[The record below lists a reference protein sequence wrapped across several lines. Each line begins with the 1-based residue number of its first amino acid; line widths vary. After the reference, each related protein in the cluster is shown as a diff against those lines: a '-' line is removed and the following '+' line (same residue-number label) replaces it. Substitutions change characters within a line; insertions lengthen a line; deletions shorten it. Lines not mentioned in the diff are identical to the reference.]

1 MKRTIRTIQGIAT
14 SVSVEPEA
22 VDPVAWLYKQVR
34 SAEQGTLLL
43 AHADDGVI
51 WGKVVNGTLITK
63 PQELNVVTL
72 QQARLFSENGEYFV
86 WRGGDGK
93 FHARIITDRKA
104 EKKEDN
110 KDEYFDE
117 DQVLWGDHAE
127 PDGDGFTKMSDG
139 AQGLVHHVPIN
150 VTKATSDVR
159 PLRLT
164 VRHYL
169 KDENGFVY
177 VAFSRLVA
185 LKEGSNG

>member
-1 MKRTIRTIQGIAT
+1 MKRTIDKTII

-22 VDPVAWLYKQVR
+22 VDPETWLHEQVG
-34 SAEQGTLLL
+34 SAEQGALLL

-51 WGKVVNGTLITK
+51 WGKVVNGKLKTK
-63 PQELNVVTL
+63 PQALDATTL
-72 QQARLFSENGEYFV
+72 QQARLFSENAEYFV
-86 WRGGDGK
+86 WRDGNGK

-117 DQVLWGDHAE
+117 DQVLWSDHAE
-127 PDGDGFTKMSDG
+127 KPDGDCFTKMSDG
-139 AQGLVHHVPIN
+139 AQGLVHHVPLV
-150 VTKATSDVR
+150 VTELKSGVR

-169 KDENGFVY
+169 KTDANGFVY

-185 LKEGSNG
+185 LKEVSNG